1 MTKTSEKHYEVPTIT
16 NKAEYLEFKENIKAH
31 DSFSAVDDENM
42 ALELHIGQ
50 SIVEFYKPKYERK

>member
-1 MTKTSEKHYEVPTIT
+1 MTKTSEKHYEVPTIN

-31 DSFSAVDDENM
+31 DSFNAIDDENM